1 MSYETFLYFH
11 AGNKIGVY
19 KSNEEINFIEPNEKA
34 DPTFNLSTIALL
46 ELYKSLREEMI
57 RVGLLARDLHEKE
70 RALVAKHLDDAIKTR
85 DSMMK
90 LVDKVVSRREE
101 PPESIMLSATDF
113 YTKLNIENAMSING
127 HSKSEIRNVLQ
138 SLGSK
143 DNRSYSEKQNVDAD
157 DPKLLRGR
165 NRDKA

>member
-1 MSYETFLYFH
+1 MQIKLIENMMSYETFLYFH

-19 KSNEEINFIEPNEKA
+19 KSNEEINFIEPHEKA

-90 LVDKVVSRREE
+90 TLDSLVSIRYPPPETVRLENNIGIYTREE
-101 PPESIMLSATDF
+101 IRKAMVDLTYSSSAIDEV
-113 YTKLNIENAMSING
+113 TK
-127 HSKSEIRNVLQ
+127 VL
-138 SLGSK
+138 
-143 DNRSYSEKQNVDAD
+143 DAR
-157 DPKLLRGR
+157 K
-165 NRDKA
+165 N